1 MAWLKAE
8 HRHTCDDTEIFHQ
21 AHKTVPQRLASGF
34 MGDCSPRGLAIGN
47 ILSKLILYFVLA
59 YALCATSYQIGS
71 GAAASFPRQPPNTT
85 TTLPPLR
92 VMFDWTMV
100 PQFWHRVA
108 RATSTLYCRFHVNQE
123 RLCEKPDT
131 TQRRVGHGRN
141 DQGPVLEGT
150 YTSYDE
156 PPQRALNPSSAL
168 GIVDS
173 IKVNE
178 VHVPVQ
184 ISALSKMLQKPLDG
198 QVAVTDVQLE
208 QLQQGDIDSDFSFE
222 EQHPRSWMY
231 HPLLRGSARNN
242 RKDYST
248 VTVI

>member
-1 MAWLKAE
+1 MRTSVKVLG
-8 HRHTCDDTEIFHQ
+8 
-21 AHKTVPQRLASGF
+21 RLASALTQ
-34 MGDCSPRGLAIGN
+34 DSLRRGPVKGTRPNLM
-47 ILSKLILYFVLA
+47 LYFVLA

-71 GAAASFPRQPPNTT
+71 GALASFPRQPPNTT

-150 YTSYDE
+150 YTSYND

-184 ISALSKMLQKPLDG
+184 ISALSKMLNR
-198 QVAVTDVQLE
+198 
-208 QLQQGDIDSDFSFE
+208 FE
-222 EQHPRSWMY
+222 ANHQF
-231 HPLLRGSARNN
+231 
-242 RKDYST
+242 
-248 VTVI
+248 I

>member
-1 MAWLKAE
+1 MN
-8 HRHTCDDTEIFHQ
+8 DTEIFHQ

-47 ILSKLILYFVLA
+47 ILSKLILNFVLA

-71 GAAASFPRQPPNTT
+71 GASASFPRQPPNET

-208 QLQQGDIDSDFSFE
+208 HCLLYTSDAADE
-222 EQHPRSWMY
+222 
-231 HPLLRGSARNN
+231 
-242 RKDYST
+242 
-248 VTVI
+248 

>member
-1 MAWLKAE
+1 M
-8 HRHTCDDTEIFHQ
+8 
-21 AHKTVPQRLASGF
+21 VPQRLASGF
-34 MGDCSPRGLAIGN
+34 MRDCSPQGAHN
-47 ILSKLILYFVLA
+47 WKHLSKLILYFVLA

-71 GAAASFPRQPPNTT
+71 GAAASFPRQPPNKT

-123 RLCEKPDT
+123 RQCEKPDT
-131 TQRRVGHGRN
+131 TQRRIGHGRN
-141 DQGPVLEGT
+141 DQEPVLEGT
-150 YTSYDE
+150 YTSYND
-156 PPQRALNPSSAL
+156 PSQSALNPSHAL
-168 GIVDS
+168 RIVDS

-208 QLQQGDIDSDFSFE
+208 QLQQGDIDFSFSFE
-222 EQHPRSWMY
+222 ERHPRSGMY
-231 HPLLRGSARNN
+231 NPMLRGSARNN
-242 RKDYST
+242 RKDYFTETLIKGSYITTTST
-248 VTVI
+248 S